1 HQPAGLRR
9 VFRRPDPSV
18 VVPTSRLNH
27 QYSNINFRG
36 SNGDSYYNGLNVRV
50 DSKNF
55 QNYGL
60 SLTAN
65 YTWSHAIDDLSSTFS
80 ESSNNFN
87 LGFLSPFNPRLDR
100 GNADFDV
107 RHRVVVS
114 ALYEVP
120 FPKNSNGFVQQVFGG
135 WEAAPIFNAQTGTPF
150 TVFDATNSQEQ
161 TPR

>member
-1 HQPAGLRR
+1 GVVFGGL
-9 VFRRPDPSV
+9 DPNV
-18 VVPTSRLNH
+18 VVPTTRLNH

-36 SNGDSYYNGLNVRV
+36 SNGDSYYNGFNIRA

-55 QNYGL
+55 RNHGL

-65 YTWSHAIDDLSSTFS
+65 YTWSHAIDNLSSTFS

-120 FPKNSNGFVQQVFGG
+120 FPKNKNAAVQEIFGG
-135 WEAAPIFNAQTGTPF
+135 WEFAPIFNGQTGYPF
-150 TVFDATNSQEQ
+150 TVFDAT
-161 TPR
+161 